1 MTLVPVHLRA
11 DLAALLEHPDRIGDV
26 PAAEVPALVLRL
38 AALQSAAAARLHRLA
53 TEAQV
58 DDCECLDVEEVS
70 RRLKCSVDLVRQ
82 RGEQWRGRSSGR
94 RRRSTRASR
103 RSTTQQKRSATC
115 SYRLEPGTRS
125 AVVG

>member
-82 RGEQWRGRSSGR
+82 RGEQWGIAKVLARDSRGRPSRIVYPKALLRVYLSAREGR
-94 RRRSTRASR
+94 
-103 RSTTQQKRSATC
+103 
-115 SYRLEPGTRS
+115 P
-125 AVVG
+125 